1 METAKQLMGV
11 RIGQL
16 IVNEKIKKGDFK
28 IPIHL
33 ALGHEAIAVAV
44 DAVMEKKDKIIL
56 NHRNI
61 HYNLAISKDLKRH
74 IDEYLL
80 KKTGYAEGKL
90 GSMNLSN
97 EAKGIVYTSSILGNN
112 LSVAAGVA
120 LSKKAKKEDGIV
132 IVITGDGAIEE
143 GSFYESLLFS
153 KSNDLPLLV
162 IIENNEWS
170 LATKINERRCAINIK
185 RFSEALD
192 IGYEL
197 FESNDVYEYVEK
209 LRGLREFVLMN
220 KTPLC
225 AEVKLT
231 TLGYWYQKTEDFPNG
246 KFINYHA
253 GSAPNV
259 NLKEG
264 PVIEKNQI
272 DPIFFLNKYFDE
284 KILESAFQEMLIK
297 LERELQ

>member
-1 METAKQLMGV
+1 METAKQVMGV

-16 IVNEKIKKGDFK
+16 IVNEKLKKGDFK

-56 NHRNI
+56 SHRNI

-74 IDEYLL
+74 VDEYLL

-97 EAKGIVYTSSILGNN
+97 EEKGIVYTSSILGNN
-112 LSVAAGVA
+112 FSVATGVA
-120 LSKKAKKEDGIV
+120 LSKKVKEENGIV
-132 IVITGDGAIEE
+132 IVVTGDGAIEE

-153 KSNDLPLLV
+153 KSNDLPLLIV
-162 IIENNEWS
+162 IENNEWS
-170 LATKINERRCAINIK
+170 LATKINERRCAISIK
-185 RFSEALD
+185 RFSESLD

-197 FESNDVYEYVEK
+197 FSSNDVYEYIEK
-209 LRGLREFVLMN
+209 LKGLKEFVLKN

-225 AEVKLT
+225 LEVKLT
-231 TLGYWYQKTEDFPNG
+231 TLGYWYQKTEEFPDG
-246 KFINYHA
+246 KFINYHS
-253 GSAPNV
+253 GPAPNV
-259 NLKEG
+259 SLKDG
-264 PVIEKNQI
+264 PVIEKNQN
-272 DPIFFLNKYFDE
+272 DPNFVINKYFDE
-284 KILESAFQEMLIK
+284 KVLEAVSQEVLIK

>member
-1 METAKQLMGV
+1 METAKQVISV

-16 IVNEKIKKGDFK
+16 MVNEKLKKGDFK

-33 ALGHEAIAVAV
+33 SLGHEAIAVAV

-56 NHRNI
+56 SHRNI
-61 HYNLAISKDLKRH
+61 HYNLAISKDLKRQV
-74 IDEYLL
+74 DEYLL

-97 EAKGIVYTSSILGNN
+97 AEKGIVYTSSILGNN
-112 LSVAAGVA
+112 ISVATGVA
-120 LSKKAKKEDGIV
+120 LSKKVKEEDGIV
-132 IVITGDGAIEE
+132 IVVTGDGAIEE

-153 KSNDLPLLV
+153 KSNNLPLLV

-197 FESNDVYEYVEK
+197 FTSNDVYEYVEK
-209 LRGLREFVLMN
+209 LKGLKEFVLKN

-225 AEVKLT
+225 LEVKLT
-231 TLGYWYQKTEDFPNG
+231 TLGYWYQKAEEFPDG

-253 GSAPNV
+253 GPAPNV
-259 NLKEG
+259 NLKDG
-264 PVIEKNQI
+264 PVIEKNQN
-272 DPIFFLNKYFDE
+272 DPNFVINKYFDE
-284 KILESAFQEMLIK
+284 KVLEAVSQEVLIK

>member
-1 METAKQLMGV
+1 MEIVKQVMGV

-16 IVNEKIKKGDFK
+16 MINDKMKKGDFK
-28 IPIHL
+28 VPIHL

-44 DAVMEKKDKIIL
+44 DSVMDKEVKIIL

-74 IDEYLL
+74 VDEYLL
-80 KKTGYAEGKL
+80 KQTGYAKGKL
-90 GSMNLSN
+90 GSMNLAN
-97 EAKGIVYTSSILGNN
+97 EEKGIVYTSSILGNN
-112 LSVAAGVA
+112 LSVATGVA

-153 KSNDLPLLV
+153 KSNDLPLLI

-170 LATKINERRCAINIK
+170 LATKINERRCPINIK
-185 RFSEALD
+185 KFSETLG
-192 IGYEL
+192 INYEL
-197 FESNDVYEYVEK
+197 FSSNDVYEYAERLK
-209 LRGLREFVLMN
+209 ESKELALKN

-225 AEVKLT
+225 LEVKLT
-231 TLGYWYQKTEDFPNG
+231 TLGYWYQKTEEFPNG

-253 GSAPNV
+253 GPAPDIS
-259 NLKEG
+259 LKDG
-264 PVIEKNQI
+264 PVIKKDQS
-272 DPIFFLNKYFDE
+272 DPVFVINKYFDE
-284 KILESAFQEMLIK
+284 SALETAFREILTE
-297 LERELQ
+297 LERELL